1 MNLIG
6 GFLVVQQQST
16 QSMKIS
22 KLISNDKL
30 EKMPLSELPQY
41 DGRASGKTLGL
52 IVRSIGQA
60 MCQPEIK
67 LVVDYANHHPHTP
80 VQVAGMF
87 RAFMRKS
94 GLMFISTKVDNNQV
108 VLEYR
113 PWRDEFKG
121 ASNWEGVK

>member
-1 MNLIG
+1 
-6 GFLVVQQQST
+6 
-16 QSMKIS
+16 MKIS

-30 EKMPLSELPQY
+30 ERTPLSELY
-41 DGRASGKTLGL
+41 KFDGAMSGKTLAL

-67 LVVDYANHHPHTP
+67 LVVDFGHPHTP